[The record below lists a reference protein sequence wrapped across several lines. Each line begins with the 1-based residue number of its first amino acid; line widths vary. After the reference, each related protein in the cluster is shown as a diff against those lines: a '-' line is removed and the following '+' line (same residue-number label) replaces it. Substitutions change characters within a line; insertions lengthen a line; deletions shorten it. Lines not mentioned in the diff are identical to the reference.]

1 MSERAVR
8 TVVVWCPDWPVAA
21 AIAEGE
27 VRAGASVAVLAKG
40 RVLACSAAA
49 RAAGVRRGLRRREAQ
64 GRCPD
69 LFVLAHHPE
78 QEARC
83 FEPVVAAVE
92 QMCSGIEVIRPGLLA
107 LPARGPAR
115 YYGGEPALLDR
126 LWRIGAMVPALSGDA
141 LPCRAGIAD
150 GILAATVIAR
160 TAAGIED
167 AIVPPGGSADFLA
180 VHPVDVLGQPELT
193 TVLRRLG
200 IRTLGAFAELPADDV
215 LARFGSEGAV
225 AHRRA
230 RGLDAK
236 PLATR
241 RPEPELAVK
250 TLFDPPVER
259 VDTAAFAARALAVRF
274 HESLADRALGCLRLS
289 IVARTEHGE
298 ELCRCWR
305 HDGVLSAAAIS
316 DRVRWQLDGWLTHA
330 GAGDAPTSGILE
342 LELIPEQVI
351 PHSGHQLGL
360 WGGAGEAEDRADRAL
375 TRVQGLFGPDAVLTP
390 VLAGGRHS
398 RVRTQLVPWGEPR
411 IPDRDPDEP
420 WPGHIPAPSAAT
432 VLPAPQP
439 VQLTDAA
446 DVPIEVTGR
455 GVITADPGRLRIG
468 AGPVEDVE
476 SWAGPW
482 PVKERWWDPKAARRR
497 VHLQA
502 VTASGTARLLV
513 LERGSWWVEAVYD

>member
-1 MSERAVR
+1 MTERAPR
-8 TVVVWCPDWPVAA
+8 TVVVWCPDWPITA

-27 VRAGASVAVLAKG
+27 VRDGAPAAVLSKG

-115 YYGGEPALLDR
+115 YYGGEPALLER
-126 LWRIGAMVPALSGDA
+126 LWRLDAVSPALSGGA
-141 LPCRAGIAD
+141 GSARAGIAD

-160 TAAGIED
+160 AAAGVED
-167 AIVPPGGSADFLA
+167 AVVPPGGSAAFLSS
-180 VHPVDVLGQPELT
+180 HPVEALGQPELT

-200 IRTLGAFAELPADDV
+200 VRTLGAFAELPANDV

-236 PLATR
+236 PLAVR

-274 HESLADRALGCLRLS
+274 HETLADRALGCLRLS

-298 ELCRCWR
+298 ELSRCWR

-316 DRVRWQLDGWLTHA
+316 DRVRWQLDGWLTH
-330 GAGDAPTSGILE
+330 GSAGDAPTSGILE

-375 TRVQGLFGPDAVLTP
+375 TRVQGLLGPDAVLTP
-390 VLAGGRHS
+390 VLAGGRPA
-398 RVRTQLVPWGEPR
+398 RARMQFVPWGEPR

-420 WPGHIPAPSAAT
+420 WPGHVPAPSPAT
-432 VLPAPQP
+432 VLIAPQP
-439 VQLTDAA
+439 AQLTDDAGA
-446 DVPIEVTGR
+446 PIEVTGR
-455 GVITADPGRLRIG
+455 GVVTADPSRLRIG
-468 AGPVEDVE
+468 AGPVEDVTA
-476 SWAGPW
+476 WAGPW
-482 PVKERWWDPKAARRR
+482 LVKERWWDPKAARRR
-497 VHLQA
+497 AHVQA

-513 LERGSWWVEAVYD
+513 LDQGSWWVEAVYD

>member
-21 AIAEGE
+21 AVAEGT
-27 VRAGASVAVLAKG
+27 VRDGAPVAVLTKG

-64 GRCPD
+64 SRCPD

-78 QEARC
+78 QEARS
-83 FEPVVAAVE
+83 FEPIVAAIE
-92 QMCSGIEVIRPGLLA
+92 QVCSGIEVIRPGLLA

-115 YYGGEPALLDR
+115 YYGGEAALLER
-126 LWRIGAMVPALSGDA
+126 LRTIGDH
-141 LPCRAGIAD
+141 PCQVGIAD

-160 TAAGIED
+160 TASGAED

-180 VHPVDVLGQPELT
+180 LHPVDVLGRPELT
-193 TVLRRLG
+193 AVLRRLG
-200 IRTLGAFAELPADDV
+200 VRTLGAFAELPASDV
-215 LARFGSEGAV
+215 LARFGPEA
-225 AHRRA
+225 ALDHRRA
-230 RGLDAK
+230 RGFDAK
-236 PLATR
+236 PLAVR
-241 RPEPELAVK
+241 RPEPGLAVK

-259 VDTAAFAARALAVRF
+259 VDTAAFAARALAVQF
-274 HESLADRALGCLRLS
+274 HESLAAHALGCLRLS

-305 HDGVLSAAAIS
+305 HDGVLSSAAIS
-316 DRVRWQLDGWLTHA
+316 DRVRWQLDGWLTHR
-330 GAGDAPTSGILE
+330 GTGDSPTSGILE

-360 WGGAGEAEDRADRAL
+360 WGGAGESEDRADRAL
-375 TRVQGLFGPDAVLTP
+375 TRVQGLLGPDAVLTP

-398 RVRTQLVPWGEPR
+398 RARMQFVPWGEPR
-411 IPDRDPDEP
+411 IPDRDPDQP

-432 VLPAPQP
+432 VLTQPQP
-439 VQLTDAA
+439 ALLVDAA
-446 DVPIEVTGR
+446 GVPVEVTGR
-455 GVITADPGRLRIG
+455 GAVTADPTGLCIG
-468 AGPVEDVE
+468 SGPAEDVIA
-476 SWAGPW
+476 WAGPW
-482 PVKERWWDPKAARRR
+482 LVKERWWDPKAARRR
-497 VHLQA
+497 AHFQA

-513 LERGSWWVEAVYD
+513 LDQGSWWVEAIYD